1 MYHFPFLLLLA
12 RLGCKYIRIVAKNME
27 YNFTS
32 VKLGA
37 ATQLSKYG
45 RRFMLWLE
53 SYVMVGE
60 FG

>member
-1 MYHFPFLLLLA
+1 MYHFYLFSYFSGKV
-12 RLGCKYIRIVAKNME
+12 RVTKYISIVAKNME

-37 ATQLSKYG
+37 ATQLSKHG

-53 SYVMVGE
+53 SLGD
-60 FG
+60 

>member
-37 ATQLSKYG
+37 ATQLSNMAGDLCYG
-45 RRFMLWLE
+45 WRVWVTRA
-53 SYVMVGE
+53 ST
-60 FG
+60 